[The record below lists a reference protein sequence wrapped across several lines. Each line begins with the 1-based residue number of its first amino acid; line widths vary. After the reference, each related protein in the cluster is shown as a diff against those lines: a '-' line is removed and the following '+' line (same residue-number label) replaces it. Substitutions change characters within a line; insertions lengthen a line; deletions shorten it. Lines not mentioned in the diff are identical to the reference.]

1 MLLYC
6 GEMRFNLYYFYWAAF
21 LGITEVYIAIFIDD
35 NFIRPYGGD
44 FLVVILIYAFIRAF
58 FKYSMTKTAV
68 GVLLFSFLV
77 EILQHFKIVEV
88 LGLETYPLA
97 RTIVGTS
104 FSWEDFIAYSLGIAV
119 TLAAE
124 KFIGPSLQKQYDMS
138 IKQ

>member
-1 MLLYC
+1 
-6 GEMRFNLYYFYWAAF
+6 MRFNLYYFYWTAF
-21 LGITEVYIAIFIDD
+21 LLITEVYIALFINDD
-35 NFIRPYGGD
+35 LIRPYGGD

-58 FKYSMTKTAV
+58 FKYSTIKTAV

-77 EILQHFKIVEV
+77 EILQHFRIVEV
-88 LGLETYPLA
+88 LGLESYPLA

-124 KFIGPSLQKQYDMS
+124 KVVGPSLQRRYDMS
-138 IKQ
+138 VKQ